1 MGNVLTDGN
10 GNILISNNNALEVTS
25 AIDSNIQPENIKK
38 DVTILGVTGTY
49 EGSGSSEMI
58 PLVIDTR
65 NYNDLSNPIV
75 IQRWLDMWEDIH
87 NTAWGTN
94 NYVNIYKYF
103 TFTSCVYNTNGY
115 TARINNSIT
124 VNINTEQL
132 VSGDYY
138 LYYDEQSNSLVEVY
152 ND

>member
-10 GNILISNNNALEVTS
+10 GNVLISNNNALEVTS
-25 AIDSNIQPENIKK
+25 SIDSNIQPENIKK

-87 NTAWGTN
+87 TA
-94 NYVNIYKYF
+94 
-103 TFTSCVYNTNGY
+103 
-115 TARINNSIT
+115 
-124 VNINTEQL
+124 
-132 VSGDYY
+132 
-138 LYYDEQSNSLVEVY
+138 
-152 ND
+152 